1 MAQLIPQEIIE
12 NIRTETNIVDVVGQY
27 VQLKKSGKNYLGLC
41 PFHNEKTPSFSV
53 AEDKQIFHC
62 FGCGKG
68 GNVFS
73 FVQEIEGLSFP
84 EAVSKVAEESE
95 IDISE
100 YFNVENYSLTA
111 SQTSTQ
117 NKTNQMIVLH
127 EEAAKFYHHVLIN
140 TKVGEKALT
149 YLKDRGLT
157 LETIEKFQ
165 LGFAPIERQVL
176 KQVLE
181 GKEFDSELLK
191 SSGLFYELENGTIL
205 DRFYQRIM
213 FPIANNQGKIIG
225 FSGRLLVDEQF
236 DLSDQPKY
244 LNSPETDIF
253 NKRFILYNYH
263 RARPMIRKTNEVFL
277 FEGFMDV
284 ISADQS
290 GVENGVASMGTSL
303 TLEQIKMLERI
314 TKNVLVCYDGDNA
327 GIEATYRALDLIQ
340 KQSQLTCQVVSIPYK
355 LDPDDYRKKYGE
367 TELKNLLDTSR
378 ETVFQFRK
386 LFFKRNRNFEIE
398 TDKLEY
404 IEDLLNALVDVPSV
418 IETDM
423 ALTQLADEFAVS
435 KETLQNDLRQKQQ
448 KERNKRNQGIYQDHR
463 KEVVIPQQREVRYI
477 EQVEKAERLLLYRLL
492 TERSFLPRLKE
503 VENFAFYHDVY
514 QELYTHIMSYF
525 SSYGQV
531 TIAEMFDYLKED
543 YLKSLL
549 TEITMAIYSEESS
562 EQELSD
568 CLKVIKQERI
578 THKIKKKLLE
588 QKEAV
593 KVGNKQLEFEMM
605 IAIIQ
610 LQKELKNIS

>member
-111 SQTSTQ
+111 NQTSTQ